1 MVPNFTFYTI
11 WAAQV
16 GTGIQGRLFHV
27 LCLDCLPLCQCSSLL
42 YPVPADTGSKT
53 GCELFACDVVAAGT
67 PVTQT
72 SRSFFL

>member
-1 MVPNFTFYTI
+1 M
-11 WAAQV
+11 
-16 GTGIQGRLFHV
+16 
-27 LCLDCLPLCQCSSLL
+27 LCPDCLPLYQCSSLL

-72 SRSFFL
+72 SRSFFLL